1 MRALRLLGPE
11 NLIIQEID
19 DVPLRPRDVRLKSIV
34 SAISHGTEM
43 NTYRGTAPLDSKRFD
58 PELRVF
64 VPDPEA
70 TSYPATLGYEIVSE
84 VIELGAEVT
93 EYEIGDIVHT
103 GTPHQ
108 DHGITS
114 PDDYLGFYPMVKLPE
129 HDTHEP
135 GLFVSL
141 GAVAL
146 QAVHDA
152 HAKVGD
158 VVVVSGAGAIGLMT
172 IQLLVLSGARVL
184 AVEPNPSRRAQALE
198 AGAFDAIDP
207 LDTDGFVGFEVKKRL
222 GGRGAD
228 IAVETSGFS
237 SGLHAMIASVG
248 YAGRVVAVGFY
259 QGGASD
265 LRLGE
270 EWHHNRITL
279 LSSMGVWDNPHR
291 DYPAWDRPRM
301 IRTVVELLYSGR
313 LRTDFMPVEHHP
325 FESAPEVYRN
335 LAAAPSDHFK
345 IAFDYR

>member
-1 MRALRLLGPE
+1 MKALRLLGPE
-11 NLIIQEID
+11 RLAIQELPD
-19 DVPLRPRDVRLKSIV
+19 APLGQRDVRLRSIV

-64 VPDPEA
+64 VPDPDA

-84 VIELGAEVT
+84 VVEVGPAVTEVT
-93 EYEIGDIVHT
+93 AGDIVHT

-108 DHGITS
+108 DSTVTS
-114 PDDYLGFYPMVKLPE
+114 PDDYLGFYPMVVLPP

-152 HAKVGD
+152 KAKVGD
-158 VVVVSGAGAIGLMT
+158 DVLVVGAGAIGLMT
-172 IQLLVLSGARVL
+172 IQLLRMSGARVL
-184 AVEPNPSRRAQALE
+184 VVEPNPARREQALE
-198 AGAFDAIDP
+198 AGAFDAVDP
-207 LDTDGFVGFEVKKRL
+207 AADGEFVGYAVKRRL

-228 IAVETSGFS
+228 IAVETSGS
-237 SGLHAMIASVG
+237 YAGLHGAVASVG
-248 YAGRVVAVGFY
+248 YAGTVVALGFY
-259 QGGASD
+259 QGGGRD

-270 EWHHNRITL
+270 EWHHNRITM

-291 DYPAWDRPRM
+291 DHPAWDRPRVM
-301 IRTVVELLYSGR
+301 RTVVDLLYGGR

-325 FESAPEVYRN
+325 FETAPDVYRE
-335 LAAAPSDHFK
+335 LAAAPADHLK